1 MSEPLPWRWFAR
13 NTGPVFLRLLWNGT
27 FQNLFPFYG
36 SIYINGTV
44 ITGIVTTGFRCLSGF
59 ITGFVRG
66 IVSGTIIFCVT
77 VKDIPAWRQLEQPS
91 EAGQCK
97 AFIMDQMGNLS
108 YLSDIKIGINT
119 VIGPGL
125 PPGFNQPHFFVF
137 AYGLLG
143 EIHFPG
149 YGTDEIP

>member
-1 MSEPLPWRWFAR
+1 MLLGDSFR
-13 NTGPVFLRLLWNGT
+13 GPAFLRLLWNGT
-27 FQNLFPFYG
+27 FQNFCPFYG
-36 SIYINGTV
+36 SIYINGAV
-44 ITGIVTTGFRCLSGF
+44 ITGIIATGFRCLSGF

-66 IVSGTIIFCVT
+66 IVSGAIIFCVT
-77 VKDIPAWRQLEQPS
+77 VKDIPAWCQLEQPS

-97 AFIMDQMGNLS
+97 TLIMDQMGNLP
-108 YLSDIKIGINT
+108 YLSDIEIGVNT
-119 VIGPGL
+119 VIGPGF
-125 PPGFNQPHFFVF
+125 PSRVHQAHFFVL